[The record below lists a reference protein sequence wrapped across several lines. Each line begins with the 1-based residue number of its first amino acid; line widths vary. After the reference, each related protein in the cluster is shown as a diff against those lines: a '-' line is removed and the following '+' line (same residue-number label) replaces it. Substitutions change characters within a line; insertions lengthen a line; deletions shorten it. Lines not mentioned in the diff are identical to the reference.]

1 MRLSTW
7 FTCGALMLVM
17 LTGCQM
23 NPATG
28 QRNFNVFSEGAEI
41 RLGAEAQPEFI
52 RDYGGPIPSATIQNY
67 VSNLGQQ
74 LANESERAGLPW
86 EFHVVD
92 SSVINAFALPGG
104 KIFLTRGIL
113 AKFKS
118 EAELA
123 GVLGH
128 EIGHVTAQHMGQ
140 QMSQRL
146 VVSGVL
152 IGLGVAAQTSD
163 EDWLKILGVGT
174 QVGGTLY
181 LLSFGRDQEKQ
192 ADELG
197 IRYMTRLGYN
207 PMGLVRVMEMFQA
220 EESAGG
226 RPPEFLSTH
235 PAPQSRVDHLMSLIR
250 SRYPDYNDPGRYRM
264 DEANYKRMV
273 LDEVAKLPPAKHSA
287 K

>member
-1 MRLSTW
+1 MRLTIW
-7 FTCGALMLVM
+7 LGCAAMMLAMLV
-17 LTGCQM
+17 GCQM

-28 QRNFNVFSEGAEI
+28 QRNFNVFSEGQEI
-41 RLGAEAQPEFI
+41 RLGAEAQPEFL
-52 RDYGGPIPSATIQNY
+52 RDYGGPIPSPAVQAY
-67 VSNLGQQ
+67 VNNLGQQ
-74 LANESERAGLPW
+74 LARESERAGLPW

-92 SSVINAFALPGG
+92 SNVINAFALPGG

-163 EDWLKILGVGT
+163 EDWLKIMGVGT
-174 QVGGTLY
+174 QIGGSLY
-181 LLSFGRDQEKQ
+181 LLSFGRDQEMQ

-197 IRYMTRLGYN
+197 VRYMTRLGYN
-207 PMGLVRVMEMFQA
+207 PMGLVRVMEMFRE

-235 PAPQSRVDHLMSLIR
+235 PAPQSRIDRLMSHIEM
-250 SRYPDYNDPGRYRM
+250 RYPDYNDTSRYRM

-273 LDEVAKLPPAKHSA
+273 LDELAKLPKARHSA